1 MPRCPFDGFST
12 PDWDYVREL
21 ATKKALD
28 MRRQGFV
35 HPATLVPD
43 ELEYEEGYKARMEV
57 LKSKMKAMD
66 SDTKSDDRK
75 EKYEDP
81 D

>member
-1 MPRCPFDGFST
+1 
-12 PDWDYVREL
+12 
-21 ATKKALD
+21 

-43 ELEYEEGYKARMEV
+43 ELEYAEGYKARMNV
-57 LKSKMKAMD
+57 LRSRMIPIGGEGGEGGRRA
-66 SDTKSDDRK
+66 S
-75 EKYEDP
+75 YEDP

>member
-1 MPRCPFDGFST
+1 
-12 PDWDYVREL
+12 
-21 ATKKALD
+21 

-43 ELEYEEGYKARMEV
+43 ELEYAEGYKARMEI
-57 LKSKMKAMD
+57 LKSKMTAMD

-75 EKYEDP
+75 ENYEDP